1 MWQKNFCEKIC
12 RTNRK
17 MVQTGC
23 CCVAEEFLQEKQA
36 GRKGVTTGW
45 TKKWGTANCLS
56 APRCFVHVFFAVN
69 VLLINRQ
76 IYSVSIFALFIK
88 WLSTVRAGC
97 SFHIRQPARRRLPA
111 GILLPVCLRASDP
124 FSDIRFWFPE

>member
-1 MWQKNFCEKIC
+1 MWQKNFCGKIC

-17 MVQTGC
+17 MVQTGG
-23 CCVAEEFLQEKQA
+23 CCVAEKFFREKQA
-36 GRKGVTTGW
+36 GRKGVTTVWAKNGAPQ
-45 TKKWGTANCLS
+45 TAS
-56 APRCFVHVFFAVN
+56 VPRVVLYTYFFAVN

-76 IYSVSIFALFIK
+76 IYSVPIFALFIK

-111 GILLPVCLRASDP
+111 GILLPVCLRASDL